1 MKKQGGMI
9 LLFCLVFL
17 ALLTLMAVS
26 GLESVLL
33 HERMAANLRESQN
46 AFAATGAALREAESG
61 LAGQCPDIGAAFGAD
76 LPSSGDLW
84 PQSIQSGSAW
94 WQARG
99 IAAAFPGAG
108 PAPRFHA
115 ESWRD
120 PDMPRDR
127 EPLSEPVYYRVTA
140 SASGPGAATLQIT
153 GVIVCAGDDALSQT
167 RLSWRQI
174 Q

>member
-26 GLESVLL
+26 GLESILL
-33 HERMAANLRESQN
+33 HERVAANQRQSQN
-46 AFAATGAALREAESG
+46 DFAAAGAALREAESA
-61 LAGQCPDIGAAFGAD
+61 LAGQCPDVGAAFGAG
-76 LPSSGDLW
+76 LPGSGGLW
-84 PQSIQSGSAW
+84 PQSVQSGSAW

-99 IAAAFPGAG
+99 IAAAFPGG
-108 PAPRFHA
+108 GQAPRFHV

-120 PDMPRDR
+120 PSLPQDR
-127 EPLSEPVYYRVTA
+127 EPLSEPIYYRVTA
-140 SASGPGAATLQIT
+140 SGSGLGAILQIT
-153 GVIVCAGDDALSQT
+153 GVIVCADDAALSQA